1 LVRLNFLFYIPFLLI
16 LGIISSLIIALPLSM
31 SITTRTQI
39 AFAQPS
45 AASGISSSSSKP
57 PNIVFILVDNL
68 PQAALPLYGNLDIK
82 TPNINALAKQGI
94 TFTNAYSSNGI
105 CSPTRATLMTGLMP
119 SQNGL
124 HGALLDNIP
133 EGYGAIREF
142 KTFPHILK
150 GAGYD
155 TALVGKWH
163 IGTLDTISAA
173 GFDYVVSKA
182 SGITNSMYN
191 TSIFDNGKS
200 YKVYEPISDFW
211 TQKASDY
218 IANHSTAAKP
228 FFLTLSL
235 SGPYWGPLPIW
246 AQILRTHFTTI
257 TIIYQSSNHFQE
269 QL

>member
-1 LVRLNFLFYIPFLLI
+1 VKLLTVPAPILFC
-16 LGIISSLIIALPLSM
+16 
-31 SITTRTQI
+31 
-39 AFAQPS
+39 S
-45 AASGISSSSSKP
+45 AIVSRGKP
-57 PNIVFILVDNL
+57 KIHSR
-68 PQAALPLYGNLDIK
+68 
-82 TPNINALAKQGI
+82 I
-94 TFTNAYSSNGI
+94 TFL
-105 CSPTRATLMTGLMP
+105 RV
-119 SQNGL
+119 
-124 HGALLDNIP
+124 
-133 EGYGAIREF
+133 
-142 KTFPHILK
+142 FPQILK

-218 IANHSTAAKP
+218 IANQSTAAKP

-235 SGPYWGPLPIW
+235 SGPYWGPLPNLGPDTKDNSLQGMVKLSLLGWIVSLYSFCFFSI
-246 AQILRTHFTTI
+246 QETLPE
-257 TIIYQSSNHFQE
+257 IIPSISD
-269 QL
+269 